1 MAVVSQNT
9 QQKKGGFSELAKE
22 EERTAWWLL
31 LPTIILLV
39 CIAIYPL
46 LRVFYLSTT
55 NKRFASDQ
63 PIEFVGFKNFRDLLS
78 LTIRE
83 LPVKVDA
90 EGQPVFKDGVKD
102 YESPVKVLPRD
113 PVRYKE
119 VSRFGWF
126 GKRYVLGGTNPD
138 FVRSIWDTVIFALIT
153 VFFEALLGLIIAL
166 TLARK
171 FFGRGLMRTSMLIPW
186 AIITAVSTLIWQW
199 MFKSNRSGFFN
210 MLFDSLGW
218 NDGNTVF
225 LVDKVLQLPSAIMID
240 VWKTT
245 PFMALLL
252 LAGLSTIPSELYE
265 AAEVDGASKVRQ
277 FFAITLP
284 LLVPTLA
291 VALIF
296 RTLDALRV
304 FDLFQIMFGESR
316 YSMTT
321 FAQFSLVSNKDM
333 GLSSAASVVIFILLF
348 SFAVFYMRI
357 LKVDADE

>member
-1 MAVVSQNT
+1 MAGVSQ
-9 QQKKGGFSELAKE
+9 QPQARKGGISELAKV
-22 EERTAWWLL
+22 EERTAFWLL
-31 LPTIILLV
+31 APTIILLIL
-39 CIAIYPL
+39 IAIYPL

-55 NKRFASDQ
+55 NKRFASSQ
-63 PIEFVGFKNFRDLLS
+63 PVEFVGFQNFRNLLS
-78 LTIRE
+78 LTMRE
-83 LPVKVDA
+83 LPAKLDA
-90 EGQPVFKDGVKD
+90 DGKAVLEDGVKQ
-102 YESPVKVLPRD
+102 YESPVSVLPRE

-119 VSRFGWF
+119 VSKFGLF

-138 FVRSIWDTVIFALIT
+138 FVLAIWDTVTFAVIT
-153 VFFEALLGLIIAL
+153 VVLEALLGLIVAL

-171 FFGRGLMRTSMLIPW
+171 FFGRGAMRTAMLIPW
-186 AIITAVSTLIWQW
+186 AIITAVSTLIWEW

-252 LAGLSTIPSELYE
+252 LAGLSTIPGELYE
-265 AAEVDGASKVRQ
+265 AAEVDGATKIRQ
-277 FFAITLP
+277 FFSITLP

-333 GLSSAASVVIFILLF
+333 GLSSAASVIIFILLF
-348 SFAVFYMRI
+348 SFAVFYMRA
-357 LKVDADE
+357 LKVDAE

>member
-1 MAVVSQNT
+1 MADVSQ
-9 QQKKGGFSELAKE
+9 QPQARKGGISELAKA
-22 EERTAWWLL
+22 EERTAFWLL
-31 LPTIILLV
+31 APTIILLIL
-39 CIAIYPL
+39 IAIYPL
-46 LRVFYLSTT
+46 LRVFYLSAT
-55 NKRFASDQ
+55 NKRFASSQ
-63 PIEFVGFKNFRDLLS
+63 PVEFVGFQNFRNLLS
-78 LTIRE
+78 LTMRE
-83 LPVKVDA
+83 LPAKLDTDGKAVL
-90 EGQPVFKDGVKD
+90 KDGVSQ
-102 YESPVKVLPRD
+102 YESPVSVLPRD

-119 VSRFGWF
+119 VSKFSLF
-126 GKRYVLGGTNPD
+126 GKQYVLGGTNPD
-138 FVRSIWDTVIFALIT
+138 FILSIWDTVTFAVAT
-153 VFFEALLGLIIAL
+153 VALEALLGMFIAL
-166 TLARK
+166 ALARK
-171 FFGRGLMRTSMLIPW
+171 FFGRGVMRTAMLIPW

-210 MLFDSLGW
+210 MFFDSLGW

-265 AAEVDGASKVRQ
+265 AAEVDGATKFRQ
-277 FFAITLP
+277 FFSITLP

-333 GLSSAASVVIFILLF
+333 GLSSAASVIIFILLF
-348 SFAVFYMRI
+348 SFAVFFMRA
-357 LKVDADE
+357 LKVDAE

>member
-1 MAVVSQNT
+1 MAVVSQ
-9 QQKKGGFSELAKE
+9 QQQVRKGGISELAKT
-22 EERTAWWLL
+22 EERTAMWLL
-31 LPTIILLV
+31 APTIILLIL
-39 CIAIYPL
+39 IAIYPL
-46 LRVFYLSTT
+46 LRVFYLSAT
-55 NKRFASDQ
+55 NKRFASSQ
-63 PIEFVGFKNFRDLLS
+63 PVEFVGFQNFRNLLS

-83 LPVKVDA
+83 IPIKVDA
-90 EGQPVFKDGVKD
+90 NGQPVLKDGVTQ
-102 YESPVKVLPRD
+102 YESAVAVLPRD

-119 VSRFGWF
+119 VSKFSLF

-138 FVRSIWDTVIFALIT
+138 FVLAIWDTVLFAIAT
-153 VFFEALLGLIIAL
+153 VALETLLGLIVAL
-166 TLARK
+166 ALARK
-171 FFGRGLMRTSMLIPW
+171 FFGRGVMRTAMLIPW

-210 MLFDSLGW
+210 MLGDSLGW
-218 NDGNTVF
+218 TDGNTVF
-225 LVDKVLQLPSAIMID
+225 LVNKALQLPSAIAID

-252 LAGLSTIPSELYE
+252 LAGLATIPSELYE
-265 AAEVDGASKVRQ
+265 AAEVDGASKIRQ
-277 FFAITLP
+277 FFSITLP

-333 GLSSAASVVIFILLF
+333 GLSSAASVIIFILLF
-348 SFAVFYMRI
+348 AFAIFYMRA
-357 LKVDADE
+357 LKVDAE

>member
-1 MAVVSQNT
+1 V
-9 QQKKGGFSELAKE
+9 
-22 EERTAWWLL
+22 
-31 LPTIILLV
+31 
-39 CIAIYPL
+39 
-46 LRVFYLSTT
+46 
-55 NKRFASDQ
+55 
-63 PIEFVGFKNFRDLLS
+63 EFVGFKNFQNLLS
-78 LTIRE
+78 LTIQE
-83 LPVKVDA
+83 LPAKVDA
-90 EGQPVFKDGVKD
+90 DGNPVLKDGVRD
-102 YESPVKVLPRD
+102 YESPVSVLPRE

-119 VSRFGWF
+119 VSRFNWL

-138 FVRSIWDTVIFALIT
+138 FVLAIWDTVIFALIT

-171 FFGRGLMRTSMLIPW
+171 FFGRNLMRTSMLIPW

-210 MLFDSLGW
+210 MLLDSLGW

-265 AAEVDGASKVRQ
+265 AAEVDGASKIRQ
-277 FFAITLP
+277 FFSITLP

-321 FAQFSLVSNKDM
+321 FAQFSLISNKDM
-333 GLSSAASVVIFILLF
+333 GLSSAASVIIFLLLF
-348 SFAVFYMRI
+348 SFAIFYMRI
-357 LKVDADE
+357 LRVDANE

>member
-1 MAVVSQNT
+1 MAVVSQ
-9 QQKKGGFSELAKE
+9 QQQARKGGMSELAKS
-22 EERTAWWLL
+22 EERTALWLL
-31 LPTIILLV
+31 APTIILLIL
-39 CIAIYPL
+39 IAIYPL

-55 NKRFASDQ
+55 NKRFASSQ
-63 PIEFVGFKNFRDLLS
+63 PVEFVGLQNFRNLLS

-90 EGQPVFKDGVKD
+90 NGQPVVEDGVTQ
-102 YESPVKVLPRD
+102 YESPVAILPRE
-113 PVRYKE
+113 PVRYRE
-119 VSRFGWF
+119 VGKFSLFGN
-126 GKRYVLGGTNPD
+126 RYVLGGTNPD
-138 FVRSIWDTVIFALIT
+138 FVLAIWDTVLFAVAT
-153 VFFEALLGLIIAL
+153 VALETILGLIIAL
-166 TLARK
+166 ALARK
-171 FFGRGLMRTSMLIPW
+171 FFGRGVMRTAMLIPW

-210 MLFDSLGW
+210 MLGDSLGW
-218 NDGNTVF
+218 TDGNTVF
-225 LVDKVLQLPSAIMID
+225 LVNKALQLPSAIAID

-252 LAGLSTIPSELYE
+252 LAGLATIPSELYE
-265 AAEVDGASKVRQ
+265 AAEVDGATKIRQ
-277 FFAITLP
+277 FFSITLP

-333 GLSSAASVVIFILLF
+333 GLSSAASVIIFILLF
-348 SFAVFYMRI
+348 AFAIFYMRA
-357 LKVDADE
+357 LKVDAQ

>member
-1 MAVVSQNT
+1 MAGIAPSGKQKSQ
-9 QQKKGGFSELAKE
+9 FSELAKV

-39 CIAIYPL
+39 CIAFYPL
-46 LRVFYLSTT
+46 FMVFYFSTT
-55 NKRFASDQ
+55 NKRFASSQ
-63 PIEFVGFKNFRDLLS
+63 PVAFVGLQNFRSLLS

-83 LPVKVDA
+83 LPVKRDA
-90 EGQPVFKDGVKD
+90 NGQPIVTDGRVE
-102 YESPVKVLPRD
+102 YESPINVLPRQ
-113 PVRYKE
+113 PVRYRE
-119 VSRFGWF
+119 AYRFNVF
-126 GKRYVLGGTNPD
+126 GKRYVLGATNAD
-138 FVRSIWDTVIFALIT
+138 FIRSIWDTVTFAVIT
-153 VFFEALLGLIIAL
+153 VILEAVLGLIIAL

-171 FFGRGLMRTSMLIPW
+171 FVGRGLMRTAMLIPW

-210 MLFDSLGW
+210 MLFESMGW

-225 LVDKVLQLPSAIMID
+225 LVDRVLQLPSAITID

-252 LAGLSTIPSELYE
+252 LAGLATIPGELYE
-265 AAEVDGASKVRQ
+265 AAEVDGASKIRQ
-277 FFAITLP
+277 FFSITLP

-321 FAQFSLVSNKDM
+321 FAQFSLVANKDM

-357 LKVDADE
+357 LRVDADE

>member
-1 MAVVSQNT
+1 MAVVSQ
-9 QQKKGGFSELAKE
+9 QQQARKSGMSELAKS
-22 EERTAWWLL
+22 EERTALWLL
-31 LPTIILLV
+31 APTIILLIL
-39 CIAIYPL
+39 IAIYPL

-55 NKRFASDQ
+55 NKRFASSQ
-63 PIEFVGFKNFRDLLS
+63 PVEFVGFQNFRNLLS

-83 LPVKVDA
+83 LPVELDA
-90 EGQPVFKDGVKD
+90 NGQPVVEDGVTQ
-102 YESPVKVLPRD
+102 YESPVAVLPRE
-113 PVRYKE
+113 PVRYRE
-119 VSRFGWF
+119 VTEFSLFGR
-126 GKRYVLGGTNPD
+126 RYVLGGTNPD
-138 FVRSIWDTVIFALIT
+138 FVLSIWDTVLFAIAT
-153 VFFEALLGLIIAL
+153 VALETILGLIIAL
-166 TLARK
+166 ALARK
-171 FFGRGLMRTSMLIPW
+171 FFGRGVMRTAMLIPW

-210 MLFDSLGW
+210 MLGDSLGW
-218 NDGNTVF
+218 TDGNTVF
-225 LVDKVLQLPSAIMID
+225 LVNKALQLPSAIAID

-252 LAGLSTIPSELYE
+252 LAGLATIPSELYE
-265 AAEVDGASKVRQ
+265 AAEVDGASKIRQ
-277 FFAITLP
+277 FFSVTLP

-321 FAQFSLVSNKDM
+321 FAQFSLVANKDM

-348 SFAVFYMRI
+348 SFAVFYMRA
-357 LKVDADE
+357 LKVDAE